1 MLSFVAETPIGNFA
15 LVALGLVFLI
25 IAGDLLVRGAVS
37 LATTLKIPT
46 LLISLTIVAFG
57 TSAPEFVVTLKA
69 MMGGGEDVG
78 IAMGNI
84 IGSNIANIFLVL
96 GLPAIIAPIAMS
108 TPGLRRHAVAMIVAT
123 IVFCAFV
130 YGPEKIDTTA
140 GIILLAMIAA
150 YVAYIGLHAARG
162 DNEPTLDELE
172 EFTEGSGGWKIPVF
186 LIVGIL
192 GLPFGAQLL
201 VDNGSVL
208 ASTYG
213 VRDELIGLTIVAF
226 GTSLPELATVWA
238 AAMRKQAD
246 VAVGNI
252 VGSNIFNL
260 LFVGGTAGLVG
271 TATFS
276 DTARFIDLPVMIGA
290 TAILALLIFAQGRI
304 NRSLGALF
312 CLAYI
317 GYMAFIASQSAL
329 VG

>member
-1 MLSFVAETPIGNFA
+1 MLSFVAETNLGNIA
-15 LVALGLVFLI
+15 LIALGLAFLI

-37 LATTLKIPT
+37 LATLMKVPT

-69 MMGGGEDVG
+69 MMGGGPGAG

-84 IGSNIANIFLVL
+84 IGSNTANVLLVL
-96 GLPAIIAPIAMS
+96 GLPAIITPIAMAL
-108 TPGLRRHAVAMIVAT
+108 PGLRRHAVAMLVAT
-123 IVFCAFV
+123 VVFCAFI
-130 YGPEKIDTTA
+130 YGPKQIDTTA
-140 GIILLAMIAA
+140 GVILVAMIIA
-150 YVAYIGLHAARG
+150 YIAYIGLHAARS
-162 DNEPTLDELE
+162 DVHEPVLDELE

-186 LIVGIL
+186 LITGLI

-201 VDNGSVL
+201 VDNGAAL
-208 ASTYG
+208 AASYG
-213 VRDELIGLTIVAF
+213 VRQELIGLTIVAF

-276 DTARFIDLPVMIGA
+276 DTARAVDVPVMIGA
-290 TAILALLIFAQGRI
+290 TAILALMIFAKGKISRPVGI
-304 NRSLGALF
+304 AF
-312 CLAYI
+312 FLAYI
-317 GYMAFIASQSAL
+317 GYIAYIATASAL
-329 VG
+329 